1 MGINPTQSFMQKII
15 INLLIIC
22 FTTIC
27 VIAAPIDEAKKLYK
41 SGNYEAAIKQLEPL
55 RKKSPRDGT
64 INYYLGASLF
74 ELGRTA
80 EAIAPLEAAEKKGV
94 ADASRMLAQMAFDRY
109 DVDAA
114 DNYIENWEEKLRK
127 NKNADLTAVE
137 NMKSKLVMMRN
148 MLDRVERIEIID
160 SINVD
165 SADFFTHYRLSP
177 EAGKLLIPEDADI
190 SARTVVY
197 LPQNNKEM
205 IWAESDS
212 TGTAVLMS
220 ASILDDGT
228 IDHPSELQGD
238 FSEGGD
244 ADFPFQMPDGM
255 TLYFAATGDTSLGG
269 YDIFLTRRSDNG
281 YLQPQNMGMPYNT
294 PFNDYMLAI
303 DETTGAG
310 WFASDRTQI
319 PGKVTIYTFI
329 TSQTRVNYEAD
340 DPVLADRARI
350 TSIADTQTDGSNR
363 EKIKQHIASIDEGG
377 TGRRR
382 NAKAF
387 VISMGNGKVYTSL
400 DDFTNIQAK
409 KEMAKLLKSEAETE
423 KMQQHLEELRYRY
436 GRGDKSVSDEILDL
450 EASIEFS
457 KENIADQR
465 NKVIRLETK

>member
-1 MGINPTQSFMQKII
+1 MRRII
-15 INLLIIC
+15 IYLLLIC
-22 FTTIC
+22 FTA
-27 VIAAPIDEAKKLYK
+27 VGAIAAPIDEAKKLYK
-41 SGNYEAAIKQLEPL
+41 SGDYEAAIKQLEPL

-64 INYYLGASLF
+64 VNYYLGAALF
-74 ELGRTA
+74 AVGRTA
-80 EAIAPLEAAEKKGV
+80 DAIAPLEAAEKKNV
-94 ADASRMLAQMAFDRY
+94 ADASRILAQLSFDRY

-114 DNYIENWEEKLRK
+114 DEYIENWETSLKK
-127 NKNADLTAVE
+127 NKKADLTPVE
-137 NMKSKLVMMRN
+137 EMKSRLVMMRN
-148 MLDRVERIEIID
+148 MLERVERIEIID

-177 EAGKLLIPEDADI
+177 EAGKLLTPEDADI
-190 SARTVVY
+190 NARTVVY
-197 LPQNNKEM
+197 LPQNNREM

-212 TGTAVLMS
+212 TGTAQLMS

-228 IDHPSELQGD
+228 IDRPIVLQGD

-269 YDIFLTRRSDNG
+269 YDIFLTRRADDG
-281 YLQPQNMGMPYNT
+281 YLQPQNMGMPYNS

-303 DETTGAG
+303 DEATGAG

-329 TSQTRVNYEAD
+329 PSQTRVNYEAD
-340 DPVLADRARI
+340 DPALADRARI
-350 TSIADTQTDGSNR
+350 TSIIDTQTEGSNR
-363 EKIKQHIASIDEGG
+363 ESIRQHIASIDEGG

-382 NAKAF
+382 TAKQF
-387 VISMGNGKVYTSL
+387 ILPMGNGKVYTTL
-400 DDFTNIQAK
+400 DDFSDIQAK
-409 KEMAKLLKSEAETE
+409 KEMAKLLKAIAENE
-423 KMQQHLEELRYRY
+423 RMQQRLNELRYRY
-436 GRGDKSVSDEILDL
+436 GRGERSVSDEILDL

-457 KENIADQR
+457 NENIADQR